1 MDKYSD
7 HAAPAAFLL
16 FAATLAPWTGNF
28 PLNDDWAYAMAA
40 KTLSET
46 GRLVLCDWGS
56 ATQVVHVALGALW
69 AKLFGFGF
77 GALRTLNL
85 LVAAAAVFAFLR
97 LLALFGVGRSVRL
110 AAGLTLALSPLYLPL
125 AASFMTDAHYFF
137 WMTAAVYFYA
147 RRLKDPAD
155 GRALLW
161 AGLCAA
167 AAYLTRQLAVALPL
181 AYTLV
186 LLLHRRFSAK
196 EAAAAWAAPAAAMA
210 GYALWFKFLHG
221 PTWAS
226 ENYVGAS
233 TLAHLSKPLTLL
245 NDSFYRLF
253 ASMAETGL
261 LLLPLAAGFIFSWR
275 KFTGRNAL
283 NSRVMAAGPWLALAA
298 LAGFAALNGAMPYLE
313 NTLSASGLGAL
324 TLGGAAFKPS
334 GLFAS
339 PIFWTAATAAALLS
353 AVILMLASGVAL
365 RSGDPA
371 LRFAFLAAALQLCVS
386 LIGAKYFDRYLLP
399 TTVFWFALAAAFAAR
414 GIAFHRPAAALALA
428 LTALLGWAGM
438 KDYLAWNRAKWE
450 LASRVRPGL
459 TPDEIANG
467 FDYDAWH
474 NYSRSMGYLKSMKPL
489 KMIDEWEW
497 QKVIP
502 YKAMISYRQDPKLE
516 VIDRLEYSTPLP
528 PGKGVLYLLGP
539 KRASR

>member
-1 MDKYSD
+1 MDKYYD
-7 HAAPAAFLL
+7 YAAPAAFLL
-16 FAATLAPWTGNF
+16 FAATLAPWAGNF

-40 KTLSET
+40 KTLAET
-46 GRLVLCDWGS
+46 GRLVLSDWGS
-56 ATQVVHVALGALW
+56 ATQLAHVALGALW
-69 AKLFGFGF
+69 AKLFGFSF
-77 GALRTLNL
+77 GALRVLNL
-85 LVAAAAVFAFLR
+85 LVAAAGIFVFVR
-97 LLALFGVGRSVRL
+97 LLGSFGAGRFERL

-147 RRLKDPAD
+147 KRLRDPAD

-181 AYTLV
+181 AYTLA
-186 LLLHRRFSAK
+186 LLLQKKAK
-196 EAAAAWAAPAAAMA
+196 ARELAAAWAAPAAAMA

-233 TLAHLSKPLTLL
+233 TLAHLAKPLAFL
-245 NDSFYRLF
+245 NDALYRLF

-261 LLLPLAAGFIFSWR
+261 LLLPLAAGFVFSWR
-275 KFTGRNAL
+275 RFTAKNGLNAKV
-283 NSRVMAAGPWLALAA
+283 SAAGPWLAL
-298 LAGFAALNGAMPYLE
+298 LFMAGFAALNGSLPYLE
-313 NTLSASGLGAL
+313 NTLSGSGIGAL
-324 TLGGAAFKPS
+324 TLGGAAFKPA

-339 PIFWTAATAAALLS
+339 RVFWFAATAGALAS
-353 AVILMLASGVAL
+353 AVLLMLASGLAL

-371 LRFAFLAAALQLCVS
+371 LRFVFLAAVLQLGIS
-386 LIGAKYFDRYLLP
+386 LLGAKYFDRYLLP
-399 TTVFWFALAAAFAAR
+399 TTLFWFATAAVFAAR
-414 GIAFHRPAAALALA
+414 GVNFNRPAAALGLV
-428 LTALLGWAGM
+428 LLALLGWVGM

-450 LASRVRPGL
+450 LASRPRPWL
-459 TPDEIANG
+459 TPGDIANG

-474 NYSRSMGYLKSMKPL
+474 NYPRNMAYLKSMKPL

-497 QKVIP
+497 QKVIN
-502 YKAMISYRQDPKLE
+502 YKAMISYRQDPRLEVVDKLE
-516 VIDRLEYSTPLP
+516 YATPLAS
-528 PGKGVLYLLGP
+528 GKGVLYLLAP
-539 KRASR
+539 KRANR